1 MLLLDMRA
9 GQTSPEGSK
18 TMTTID
24 KTTKKEVRSDFKHA
38 RYLMRLAEEAM
49 RNNESDWADAE
60 VIANE
65 LVACAA
71 TFAQYVEEQQ
81 EETA

>member
-1 MLLLDMRA
+1 MNER
-9 GQTSPEGSK
+9 
-18 TMTTID
+18 I
-24 KTTKKEVRSDFKHA
+24 TKKEVRSDFKHA
-38 RYLMRLAEEAM
+38 RYLMRLAEAAM
-49 RNNESDWADAE
+49 RNPETDWADAE

-71 TFAQYVEEQQ
+71 TFAQYVQEQQ

>member
-1 MLLLDMRA
+1 MVLEV
-9 GQTSPEGSK
+9 GQTPRPEGNEMNEK
-18 TMTTID
+18 TL
-24 KTTKKEVRSDFKHA
+24 KKDVRSDFKHA
-38 RYLMRLAEEAM
+38 RYLMALAEQAM
-49 RNNESDWADAE
+49 RNPETDWTDAE

-81 EETA
+81 EVGR